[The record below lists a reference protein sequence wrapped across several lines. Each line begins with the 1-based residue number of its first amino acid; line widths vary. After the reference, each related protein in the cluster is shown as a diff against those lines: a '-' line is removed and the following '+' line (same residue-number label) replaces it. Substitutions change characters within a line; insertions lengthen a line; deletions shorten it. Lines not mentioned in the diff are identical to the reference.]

1 MVREGME
8 MWKRIVET
16 RHNHGQ
22 RQSLHT
28 HRSHMSLQDINN
40 IPQPKIG
47 REETKA

>member
-1 MVREGME
+1 ME